1 MLARSRELAQQ
12 YLKEDFTHIF
22 LEKKRMATPR
32 AFAVAELV
40 LGILIVL
47 VSLLWCYVIPNLS
60 FTSNWSIS
68 YEYWTIVALGV
79 IVAIVAVAA
88 LAKK

>member
-1 MLARSRELAQQ
+1 
-12 YLKEDFTHIF
+12 
-22 LEKKRMATPR
+22 MAASK

-47 VSLLWCYVIPNLS
+47 VSLLWCYVIPNWSL
-60 FTSNWSIS
+60 TSNWTPT
-68 YEYWTIVALGV
+68 YLYWIIVALGA
-79 IVAIVAVAA
+79 IIAIVAAAA

>member
-1 MLARSRELAQQ
+1 MVAS
-12 YLKEDFTHIF
+12 
-22 LEKKRMATPR
+22 R

-40 LGILIVL
+40 LGILVVL

-60 FTSNWSIS
+60 FTSNWTIT
-68 YEYWTIVALGV
+68 YEYWIIVALGV
-79 IVAIVAVAA
+79 IIAIVAAVA

>member
-1 MLARSRELAQQ
+1 MI
-12 YLKEDFTHIF
+12 FTIF
-22 LEKKRMATPR
+22 LWSKRRMAASK

-40 LGILIVL
+40 LGILVIL
-47 VSLLWCYVIPNLS
+47 VSLLWCYVVPYWN

-68 YEYWTIVALGV
+68 YEYWIIVALGV
-79 IVAIVAVAA
+79 LIAIVAAAA